1 MDKIIVIKYG
11 GHAMEVP
18 QISEAFARDLA
29 ELGDKGFKFVIVHGG
44 GPHISRLLDRLNI
57 ESEFSGGL
65 RVTDSAALEA
75 VEMALCGQVNKAT
88 VRFLEK
94 TGVPAAGISGQDG
107 MILQAE
113 AKDPRLGRVGDV
125 VKVDPRLILNL
136 LQGGFTPVVAPLAL
150 DKNLEPLNINADT
163 AAGAIA
169 GALKARFIL
178 LSDVPGV
185 LDSEG
190 ALIPRLD
197 EGGVNEL
204 IADGV
209 INGGMIPKVRACL
222 AALDSGCG
230 EAAILDGRLK
240 NSLKLWLYGQGGP
253 GTAIYRQASIF
264 NKRAASSAL

>member
-11 GHAMEVP
+11 GHAMEIP
-18 QISEAFARDLA
+18 QIREAFAQDLA
-29 ELGDKGFKFVIVHGG
+29 EMGGNNFKFVIVHGG

-57 ESEFSGGL
+57 ESEFVSGL
-65 RVTDSAALEA
+65 RVTNSETLEA
-75 VEMALCGQVNKAT
+75 VEMVLCGQANKET

-94 TGVPAAGISGQDG
+94 AGAPAAGVSGQDG

-113 AKDPRLGRVGDV
+113 IKDPGLGRVGNV
-125 VKVDPRLILNL
+125 IKVNPGLILNL
-136 LQGGFTPVVAPLAL
+136 LQGGFTPVIAPLAL
-150 DKNLEPLNINADT
+150 DENFEPLNVNADT

-169 GALKARFIL
+169 GALKAPFIL

-185 LDSEG
+185 LDSNG

-197 EGGVNEL
+197 EGGANEL
-204 IADGV
+204 IAQGV

-230 EAAILDGRLK
+230 EAVILDGRRK
-240 NSLKLWLYGQGGP
+240 NSLKLWLRGQGGQ
-253 GTAIYRQASIF
+253 GTAIHKQTPDF
-264 NKRAASSAL
+264 